1 MNGRRT
7 KRYLINLLL
16 NVGIVFLSYL
26 LAVFLRYR
34 VFAIESDKAINPFS
48 LPFLIIALVYSVI
61 VSFTFDYVDYPRYLV
76 GDGIFNGV
84 SRIIFQNIIGCIGF
98 LAVLFVA
105 GIVNFSRWGI
115 FLFGVI
121 SSMGLI
127 LKQVLMYSVK
137 ARKRCSGKDVRRVLL
152 VGNGNQAKDYI
163 KSIIRNPQFGIQ
175 VVGYLGAD
183 NRLETNLEGWFQ
195 PEAYPFPVIKWLGT
209 FSPEKVREIV
219 KEQRVEEVIVTEN
232 IDIDTLSDSN
242 PEISLVLPYS
252 NYINRGSRIR
262 DLGEAK
268 TVRVNEKIAR
278 RSNAKIG
285 MIISLALLLVI
296 LIMKKFHLNTVEPVY
311 TMDGI
316 EKSRSILFAFFGFFM
331 YWAVTDR
338 MGPRRHSMIYGAA
351 MTMIACTALIMVYE
365 WIDGGRF
372 WDNVRMDL
380 LPVVIVIALF
390 FFAKEIVKKISES
403 FIGV

>member
-1 MNGRRT
+1 MNSRRT
-7 KRYLINLLL
+7 RQYFINLLL
-16 NVGIVFLSYL
+16 NTGIVFFSYL
-26 LAVFLRYR
+26 LAGFLRYS
-34 VFAIESDKAINPFS
+34 VFAIESVKAINPFS
-48 LPFLIIALVYSVI
+48 LPFLIIALAYSVI

-76 GDGIFNGV
+76 GDGIFNGI

-98 LAVLFVA
+98 LAVLFVV
-105 GIVNFSRWGI
+105 GIVNFSRWAI
-115 FLFGVI
+115 FLFGVF
-121 SSMGLI
+121 SSLGLI
-127 LKQVLMYSVK
+127 LKQILMYSVR
-137 ARKRCSGKDVRRVLL
+137 ARKRCNGEDIRKVLL
-152 VGNGNQAKDYI
+152 VGNGKQAEDYI
-163 KSIIRNPQFGIQ
+163 KSMIRNPQFGIR
-175 VVGYLGAD
+175 VAGYLGED

-209 FSPEKVREIV
+209 FSMEKVREIV
-219 KEQRVEEVIVTEN
+219 KEQAVEEVVVTEGV
-232 IDIDTLSDSN
+232 DICALADFN

-252 NYINRGSRIR
+252 HLINRGSKIR

-268 TVRVNEKIAR
+268 TVRVNEKSAK
-278 RSNAKIG
+278 RSDAKIG
-285 MIISLALLLVI
+285 MVISLALLLVI

-311 TMDGI
+311 TITGI

-338 MGPRRHSMIYGAA
+338 MGNRKHSMIYGAA
-351 MTMIACTALIMVYE
+351 MTMITCTALIMVYE

-372 WDNVRMDL
+372 WNNVRVDL

-390 FFAKEIVKKISES
+390 FFAKETVKKISES